1 MKSKSI
7 LYILGGLLVAWCSA
21 GAQGSE
27 SLFATRLKEQVQPRI
42 RKFEGRTKR
51 ICRRHSLAAPS
62 VVVLIPRLYYKESV
76 RENKRVAPA
85 DYFRFVDPASA
96 RYHAALVSTDR
107 GLYLLLPS
115 PIGRSRY
122 NAFPADKLEVVSRLL
137 AVLREVR
144 PDVVFTISN
153 APHIFLV
160 KGSRVLVFD
169 REKGAIMEQEPM
181 LKKIIDDPLSFR
193 YVPAGN

>member
-1 MKSKSI
+1 MKLKSI
-7 LYILGGLLVAWCSA
+7 LYIMGGLLVAWCSA
-21 GAQGSE
+21 GAQDDE
-27 SLFATRLKEQVQPRI
+27 SLFAAKLKEHVQPRI
-42 RKFEGRTKR
+42 KKFENRTKR

-85 DYFRFVDPASA
+85 DYFRFVDPASV
-96 RYHAALVSTDR
+96 RYNAALVSSDH

-115 PIGRSRY
+115 PIRRSRY
-122 NAFPADKLEVVSRLL
+122 NAFHADKLEVVGRLL
-137 AVLREVR
+137 SILREVR
-144 PDVVFTISN
+144 PDVIFTISN

-160 KGSRVLVFD
+160 KDSRVLVFD
-169 REKGAIMEQEPM
+169 RDKGKIMEQEAT

-193 YVPAGN
+193 YVPPGS